1 MVPVIS
7 VRVADVPAA
16 AAGAAAGAEEGEVE
30 ADVTLPSGRPQER
43 LQLCLLWIYL
53 LRPSTTMVAIWLQ
66 EQQLYFLPW
75 LQEWLRLLLAR
86 LVAVASGEYT
96 PLALRHGDP
105 PLLY

>member
-1 MVPVIS
+1 MV
-7 VRVADVPAA
+7 
-16 AAGAAAGAEEGEVE
+16 AGA
-30 ADVTLPSGRPQER
+30 
-43 LQLCLLWIYL
+43 LLHSYTYYYL
-53 LRPSTTMVAIWLQ
+53 
-66 EQQLYFLPW
+66 W

>member
-1 MVPVIS
+1 
-7 VRVADVPAA
+7 
-16 AAGAAAGAEEGEVE
+16 
-30 ADVTLPSGRPQER
+30 LQER
-43 LQLCLLWIYL
+43 CCSYTYYYL
-53 LRPSTTMVAIWLQ
+53 
-66 EQQLYFLPW
+66 W